1 MLYFLGLHTIID
13 RLYGAYDACL
23 LIAGGWAGAMPYWFG
38 TRTRNCVSRSR
49 ACPNPRLTN
58 TPDIAMHERESLAE
72 SARGSPTGGR
82 MHRSVAT

>member
-58 TPDIAMHERESLAE
+58 TPDNIYRD
-72 SARGSPTGGR
+72 ARTGITRRVGKGFTHWR
-82 MHRSVAT
+82 